1 MKQTLTV
8 MRFEFLTFAKSKAFI
23 GVTVFMIALG
33 LIGPAVPQIVQLISQ
48 RTPQRRV
55 AVVDHTGQFNAQVLE
70 DSIFTKTS
78 LFTDINAAK
87 TAITEGRYHYA
98 VEIWEDRY
106 TMHVTA
112 MGMRIFDMQH
122 QFDAMLRAR
131 HQTDAFYA
139 AGLSAAAVMEILL
152 FTPQSEVLTIGEDA
166 AGVDAPG
173 NFMENVTYVYVLTL
187 LLYMVLLIG
196 AQYIVTSVVRE
207 KSTKTMELLITSCKA
222 HRLLNGKVFGVGL
235 AILLKLTLTSIAAL
249 ASMAAIRALTEDSAD
264 VFIVNIPP
272 DILALL
278 LVFFLLGFILYSYI
292 YAALAS
298 TVSRMEDAA
307 STSHLPTFLII
318 AALIGAMFGM
328 TNPGAGWV
336 SFMSHIPFFS
346 PFIMFLRYCMGTA
359 PLWEVGISIG
369 VMAAT
374 VIALAWLGGRIYR
387 MGTLMYGNKPK
398 IKDLVAAFR

>member
-1 MKQTLTV
+1 MRQTLTV

-23 GVTVFMIALG
+23 GVTLFMIALG
-33 LIGPAVPQIVQLISQ
+33 LIGPAVPQIIQQIGQ
-48 RTPQRRV
+48 RTPERRV
-55 AVVDHTGQFNAQVLE
+55 AVVDHTGQFTAQVLE
-70 DSIFTKTS
+70 DSISSQCT

-87 TAITEGRYHYA
+87 TAISEGRYHYA
-98 VEIWEDRY
+98 VEIWDGRY

-139 AGLSAAAVMEILL
+139 AGFPPAAVMEILL
-152 FTPQSEVLTIGEDA
+152 FAPQSEVLTIDEDA
-166 AGVDAPG
+166 GDDVPG
-173 NFMENVTYVYVLTL
+173 NFMENVVYVYVLSL
-187 LLYMVLLIG
+187 LLYMVLLLG

-222 HRLLNGKVFGVGL
+222 HRLMNGKVFGVSL
-235 AILLKLTLTSIAAL
+235 AILIKLLLTTVAAL
-249 ASMAAIRALTEDSAD
+249 ASMAAIRAITEYSGD
-264 VFIVNIPP
+264 VFTVNIPP

-278 LVFFLLGFILYSYI
+278 LIFFLLGFALYSYI

-307 STSHLPTFLII
+307 STSQLPTFLII

-336 SFMSHIPFFS
+336 VIMSHIPFFT
-346 PFIMFLRYCMGTA
+346 PFIMFLRYSMGTA
-359 PLWEVGISIG
+359 QLWEVGISIG

-374 VIALAWLGGRIYR
+374 VVLLAWLGGRIYR
-387 MGTLMYGNKPK
+387 IGTLMYGNKPK
-398 IKDLVAAFR
+398 IKDLIAAFK